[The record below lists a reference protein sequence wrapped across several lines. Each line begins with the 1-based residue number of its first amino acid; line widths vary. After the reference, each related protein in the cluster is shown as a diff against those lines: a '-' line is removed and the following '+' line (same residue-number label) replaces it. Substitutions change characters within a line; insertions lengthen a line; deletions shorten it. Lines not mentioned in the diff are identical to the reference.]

1 MRGLEMQSIAARR
14 KASLQSPVLSI
25 ASIPIHLK
33 GREARLLDQLEKRYR
48 NFLTTGPG
56 TFEILL
62 EPSEQESRAWEPVAV
77 PKVSR
82 RGQTWEFQLH
92 QARAE
97 FDGERQRAV
106 LQGALSV
113 FTFDSFL
120 RIFLT
125 LLLLERDGLVLH
137 AATLRRSGSAHIF
150 LGRSGAGKTTLS
162 RLAPADQVLTDEISL
177 LRLVQDEP
185 RAYGSPFWGELAGHG
200 ADVEL
205 PLQAFYLLAKDR
217 RTFIEPLRG
226 ADALTALCAHT
237 LFFVPDRDSLQALL
251 RVCARW
257 VEAVPVSRLHFAPDE
272 TVWEVLANEGCGAPV
287 VAAGPA
293 AGA

>member
-14 KASLQSPVLSI
+14 TASLQSLIFSI
-25 ASIPIHLK
+25 ASISIHLK
-33 GREARLLDQLEKRYR
+33 GRETRLLRELENRYG

-56 TFEILL
+56 AFEILL
-62 EPSEQESRAWEPVAV
+62 NPSAQEPRACEPVAV
-77 PKVSR
+77 PQVSR
-82 RGQTWEFQLH
+82 RGQTWEFRLH

-137 AATLRRSGSAHIF
+137 AATLRRSGRAHTFI
-150 LGRSGAGKTTLS
+150 GRSGAGKTTLS

-177 LRLVQDEP
+177 LRLVQGEP

-200 ADVEL
+200 AEVEL
-205 PLQAFYLLAKDR
+205 PLQALYLLVKDR
-217 RTFIEPLRG
+217 RTFVEPLRG
-226 ADALTALCAHT
+226 AEAITALCAHT

-251 RVCARW
+251 GLCARW
-257 VEAVPVSRLHFAPDE
+257 VEAVPVCRLHFTPDE
-272 TVWEVLANEGCGAPV
+272 TVWEVLANEGCEAPV